1 MIQGNLE
8 FPVSPNISNASGT
21 ISNNNNKIIIPK
33 AKPMENSINLVLFLS
48 KKTKAAPIKIKTP
61 NPNVT
66 NKPIVFMTLP
76 SFLFYSTTIKNTCK
90 WNLPLN
96 SRWGCDRIIIEVF
109 VVKKKKKKFWILI
122 LIIILLIGCGS
133 LFFLWK
139 TNQLDYKSSLTIQVG
154 EELPTIKDY
163 VKNHKKLDQQT
174 ISWKKMKKEKN
185 KIYHAGTYQGTFSYQ
200 GKEITLQLIVQ
211 DQEAP
216 TIKNVQDLT
225 IHQNEEIDLL
235 KNIEVTDNSHDSIDT
250 KVIGDYDVSKVGT
263 YSLAYQATDKSGN
276 KTEKEFTL
284 TVQEDQNVV
293 GKTSKGYSIKN
304 IDGLYYINDILIAN
318 KSYDLPRTYA
328 PGALLEEF
336 NIAFS
341 EMQEAAKQEGIN
353 INIVSGYRSY
363 NKQTSLYNNYVAKD
377 GKAAADTYSARPG
390 HSEHQTGLAAD
401 LNMVD
406 TSFENTDAGK
416 WLANNCY
423 KYGFILRYPK
433 GKESITGY
441 IYEPWH
447 FRFIGDEAKNLY
459 NNGNWITLEEY
470 LGIDSV
476 YE

>member
-1 MIQGNLE
+1 M
-8 FPVSPNISNASGT
+8 
-21 ISNNNNKIIIPK
+21 
-33 AKPMENSINLVLFLS
+33 
-48 KKTKAAPIKIKTP
+48 
-61 NPNVT
+61 
-66 NKPIVFMTLP
+66 
-76 SFLFYSTTIKNTCK
+76 
-90 WNLPLN
+90 
-96 SRWGCDRIIIEVF
+96 
-109 VVKKKKKKFWILI
+109 KKKKKKFWILI

-284 TVQEDQNVV
+284 TVQEDQ
-293 GKTSKGYSIKN
+293 TQ
-304 IDGLYYINDILIAN
+304 A
-318 KSYDLPRTYA
+318 
-328 PGALLEEF
+328 
-336 NIAFS
+336 S
-341 EMQEAAKQEGIN
+341 E
-353 INIVSGYRSY
+353 
-363 NKQTSLYNNYVAKD
+363 
-377 GKAAADTYSARPG
+377 
-390 HSEHQTGLAAD
+390 
-401 LNMVD
+401 
-406 TSFENTDAGK
+406 
-416 WLANNCY
+416 
-423 KYGFILRYPK
+423 
-433 GKESITGY
+433 
-441 IYEPWH
+441 
-447 FRFIGDEAKNLY
+447 
-459 NNGNWITLEEY
+459 
-470 LGIDSV
+470 
-476 YE
+476 

>member
-1 MIQGNLE
+1 MKKRKQ
-8 FPVSPNISNASGT
+8 
-21 ISNNNNKIIIPK
+21 KIIFIIMII
-33 AKPMENSINLVLFLS
+33 AVLLVISVIIWYLF
-48 KKTKAAPIKIKTP
+48 
-61 NPNVT
+61 
-66 NKPIVFMTLP
+66 
-76 SFLFYSTTIKNTCK
+76 
-90 WNLPLN
+90 
-96 SRWGCDRIIIEVF
+96 
-109 VVKKKKKKFWILI
+109 
-122 LIIILLIGCGS
+122 
-133 LFFLWK
+133 
-139 TNQLDYKSSLTIQVG
+139 TNQKIEYKESITIQVG
-154 EELPTIKDY
+154 DQVPTTSDYFKDINDINTQKIKWQ
-163 VKNHKKLDQQT
+163 KLTLEDGKAYT
-174 ISWKKMKKEKN
+174 T
-185 KIYHAGTYQGTFSYQ
+185 GTYKGIITYH
-200 GKEITLQLIVQ
+200 GKKITLNLIVK
-211 DQEAP
+211 DKEAP
-216 TIKNVQDLT
+216 KIEQKEDIVIEPAAD
-225 IHQNEEIDLL
+225 IDLL
-235 KNIEVTDNSHDSIDT
+235 KFFDITDNSHDKISTEI
-250 KVIGDYDVSKVGT
+250 IGDYDTNTEGEYNLT
-263 YSLAYQATDKSGN
+263 LQATDKANN
-276 KTEKEFTL
+276 KTQHDFTL
-284 TVQEDQNVV
+284 TVQQQVGNTV
-293 GKTSKGYSIKN
+293 GKTSKGYNIQN
-304 IDGLYYINDILIAN
+304 IDGIYYINNILIAN
-318 KSYDLPRTYA
+318 KSYDLPSTYA

-363 NKQTSLYNNYVAKD
+363 SKQTSLYNNYVAKD

-406 TSFENTDAGK
+406 TSFENTAAGK

>member
-1 MIQGNLE
+1 M
-8 FPVSPNISNASGT
+8 
-21 ISNNNNKIIIPK
+21 
-33 AKPMENSINLVLFLS
+33 
-48 KKTKAAPIKIKTP
+48 
-61 NPNVT
+61 
-66 NKPIVFMTLP
+66 
-76 SFLFYSTTIKNTCK
+76 
-90 WNLPLN
+90 
-96 SRWGCDRIIIEVF
+96 
-109 VVKKKKKKFWILI
+109 KKKKKKFWILI

-406 TSFENTDAGK
+406 TSFENTAAGK

-476 YE
+476 YK